1 MFKLNFYIGVCH
13 DGLQGLPA
21 QVNVLHNAVAL
32 LLNDFQ
38 LKKKIVAQV
47 VPSDVSADMSE
58 DASSKTDMY
67 WADTKIPLDRQ

>member
-1 MFKLNFYIGVCH
+1 MFKLNFYIGVCLS

-47 VPSDVSADMSE
+47 VP
-58 DASSKTDMY
+58 
-67 WADTKIPLDRQ
+67 

>member
-1 MFKLNFYIGVCH
+1 MFKLNFFIGVCH
-13 DGLQGLPA
+13 DGLQGMPA

-47 VPSDVSADMSE
+47 VP
-58 DASSKTDMY
+58 
-67 WADTKIPLDRQ
+67 

>member
-1 MFKLNFYIGVCH
+1 MFKLNFYIGVSH

-47 VPSDVSADMSE
+47 VP
-58 DASSKTDMY
+58 
-67 WADTKIPLDRQ
+67 